1 MNQPTFEDG
10 PPVPMMVEGTMDEG
24 TLRQYF
30 ADLETHA
37 TIEAIREKSAVTVNS
52 ATSSPDLAALLT
64 QLLARETR
72 AAQIRYT
79 FDSHAWTDSLFATPQ
94 GFKVV
99 RCRHDPETG

>member
-10 PPVPMMVEGTMDEG
+10 PPVPMMVEGTMDEA
-24 TLRQYF
+24 TLRQFF
-30 ADLETHA
+30 ADLGTHA
-37 TIEAIREKSAVTVNS
+37 TIEAIREKNSLTANS
-52 ATSSPDLAALLT
+52 AAGAPDLPTLLD

-99 RCRHDPETG
+99 RCRHDQ